1 MALKHAIMTALL
13 EDNMSGF
20 ELARAFDA
28 SLGFFWRATHQQIY
42 QELKKLA
49 DKRLLRSEIIP
60 QAGKPKK
67 IVYSIT
73 PSGRDFMN
81 KWVYEETKV
90 QETKD
95 DLFVKLYNLSDDN
108 VSQLIH
114 EVEQRRDQVMQ
125 RLYIYERIRRSHYD
139 NPEAL
144 PTRRKGIF
152 LALGWG
158 TAHGEQFLQW
168 CDSALEMLSSCKN
181 STR

>member
-1 MALKHAIMTALL
+1 MALQHAIMTALL

-49 DKRLLRSEIIP
+49 DKGLLRSQTIP

-73 PSGRDFMN
+73 LAGRTTMAR
-81 KWVYEETKV
+81 WVFETSKV
-90 QETKD
+90 QEAKD
-95 DLFVKLYNLSDDN
+95 DLFVKLYNLSSEN
-108 VSQLIH
+108 LSHMLA
-114 EVEQRRDQVMQ
+114 EVELRREQAMK
-125 RLYIYERIRRSHYD
+125 RLYLYEQIRRAHYRD
-139 NPEAL
+139 PETL
-144 PTRRKGIF
+144 PTRRKGIY

-158 TAHGEQFLQW
+158 IQQGEQFLQW
-168 CDSALEMLSSCKN
+168 CDEALELLSRSEG
-181 STR
+181 SP